1 MSRRRRDKRSN
12 DPGQGTA
19 REREEFRSEA
29 QFVDVLRRFQLI
41 AAGVML
47 VGLTVSTLVCA
58 GEFKIP
64 WLVGVGAI
72 VFLLGLGLFAVGRPL
87 TRWWTGSK

>member
-1 MSRRRRDKRSN
+1 MSRRRRDRRPA
-12 DPGQGTA
+12 DPGHGTA
-19 REREEFRSEA
+19 REREESRKET
-29 QFVDVLRRFQLI
+29 QFADVLRRFQLV

-58 GEFKIP
+58 GEFKMP
-64 WLVGVGAI
+64 WLIGAGGI
-72 VFLLGLGLFAVGRPL
+72 LFLLGLGLFAVARPL